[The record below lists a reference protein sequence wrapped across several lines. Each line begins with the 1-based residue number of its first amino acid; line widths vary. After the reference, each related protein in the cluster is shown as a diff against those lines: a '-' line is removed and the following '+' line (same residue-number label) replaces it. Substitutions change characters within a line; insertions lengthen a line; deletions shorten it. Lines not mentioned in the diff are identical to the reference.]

1 MFGKALFFI
10 IGILMISIIQ
20 NDPDNDRKIAD
31 HVLRMHRYRGAG
43 EQDGD
48 RKFLR
53 MNPHILFSFYCFLK
67 CFIIIYQISFTMT
80 FAFIFLY
87 YSKIIFGF
95 DAVCIFKFVPCSL
108 CLIIF
113 IISDVLT
120 AMPFS
125 LSLDL
130 LTTQSLEET
139 EEETDTPIYE
149 KYDHMLHGNRNK
161 KYGHLI

>member
-53 MNPHILFSFYCFLK
+53 MNHIFYLV
-67 CFIIIYQISFTMT
+67 FI
-80 FAFIFLY
+80 AF
-87 YSKIIFGF
+87 
-95 DAVCIFKFVPCSL
+95 
-108 CLIIF
+108 
-113 IISDVLT
+113 
-120 AMPFS
+120 
-125 LSLDL
+125 
-130 LTTQSLEET
+130 
-139 EEETDTPIYE
+139 
-149 KYDHMLHGNRNK
+149 
-161 KYGHLI
+161 